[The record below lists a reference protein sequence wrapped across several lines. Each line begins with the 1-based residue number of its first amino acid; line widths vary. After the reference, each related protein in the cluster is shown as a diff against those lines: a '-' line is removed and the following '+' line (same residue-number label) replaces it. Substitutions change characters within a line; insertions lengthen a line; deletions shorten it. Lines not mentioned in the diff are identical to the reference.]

1 MKAYKPTQKP
11 VTPADAERAMFG
23 AKAARTR
30 MLERYGI
37 IREKSG
43 VNAARNRVIERYT
56 TGTARKS
63 PEGPQER
70 RRAAVVKNDLPRA
83 MRALL
88 TMQRIF

>member
-23 AKAARTR
+23 AEAARTR

-43 VNAARNRVIERYT
+43 ANAARN
-56 TGTARKS
+56 
-63 PEGPQER
+63 
-70 RRAAVVKNDLPRA
+70 
-83 MRALL
+83 
-88 TMQRIF
+88 

>member
-23 AKAARTR
+23 AEAARTR

-37 IREKSG
+37 IREKFG
-43 VNAARNRVIERYT
+43 ANAARNRMIERYNRH
-56 TGTARKS
+56 GEKS

-70 RRAAVVKNDLPRA
+70 CTAAGVKNDRRCA
-83 MRALL
+83 EWAFL